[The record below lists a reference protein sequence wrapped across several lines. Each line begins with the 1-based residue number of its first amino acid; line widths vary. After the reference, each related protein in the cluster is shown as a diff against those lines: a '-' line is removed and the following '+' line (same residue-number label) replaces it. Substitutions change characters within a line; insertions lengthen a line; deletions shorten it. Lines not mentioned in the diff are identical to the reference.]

1 MRAKRTE
8 VRFVL
13 SAPRDRPAPPTAPSW
28 GWTPG
33 ARERSLW
40 DCRETQ
46 PFNGENGR
54 AGKETSRSPSE
65 PFPDWLKGGV
75 GEGTECATASETV
88 RGGARRPILR
98 PDWPIA
104 CLWGG
109 RACAPPA
116 VAGLSGRGRGWG
128 GEAPSERAEGP
139 RGRGERGAWECEGAG
154 LSGSLGGRGELRRGR
169 RRLRRLGRRGGGR
182 TSPDAGGDG
191 GAAIPAAAG
200 PGRGPGSGGRRGF
213 GRAPARRGGGGG
225 GACRDREQ
233 PRSEGRSGPR
243 PGRCGRRRRRRCRCV
258 PPEEG
263 RVSPPAEEQPQP
275 QASRRPGAAA
285 RGREAPVSCS
295 GQEESATPV
304 SNCLWGFGEDPPQIL
319 TTLPAPVAPA
329 PRDTPLALPPAGS
342 ARQMSRR

>member
-109 RACAPPA
+109 ARARLRRSRAW
-116 VAGLSGRGRGWG
+116 VAGGAGGG
-128 GEAPSERAEGP
+128 GESAL
-139 RGRGERGAWECEGAG
+139 GAGGGAEGAG
-154 LSGSLGGRGELRRGR
+154 GERCLGVRGSRTLREPRGAGGAAPRAPPPPPPGTQGWGTDEPRCRGR
-169 RRLRRLGRRGGGR
+169 RRSRDPRSSRTRKGARQRRPTRLR
-182 TSPDAGGDG
+182 TSPG
-191 GAAIPAAAG
+191 PAW
-200 PGRGPGSGGRRGF
+200 
-213 GRAPARRGGGGG
+213 
-225 GACRDREQ
+225 
-233 PRSEGRSGPR
+233 
-243 PGRCGRRRRRRCRCV
+243 RRRRRRLQGPRAAAFWGEV
-258 PPEEG
+258 GTAAGPLRPPPPPPLPLCPAGG
-263 RVSPPAEEQPQP
+263 RPSIPAGG
-275 QASRRPGAAA
+275 GAAPATGLPTPRGSSSRPRSPRLLLRA
-285 RGREAPVSCS
+285 RRV
-295 GQEESATPV
+295 
-304 SNCLWGFGEDPPQIL
+304 
-319 TTLPAPVAPA
+319 
-329 PRDTPLALPPAGS
+329 RDS
-342 ARQMSRR
+342 SE